1 MPYVTRDAT
10 GSIVAVYDRP
20 KRSAKERVRSD
31 DPALQH
37 FLLDPR
43 ERRMAR
49 EQPPEAMQDFEYEP
63 EWDDDYDYE
72 EEDPA
77 PESETAPPPQA
88 PPQQPPPQAEPQ
100 QPPQQAPPPQQ
111 PQQQAE
117 PQQQAA
123 PPAAPAPQQ
132 AAQQRQQA
140 PPPQQADAPKAPQG
154 AAPGGD
160 AAASGDDGAENILV
174 QTDFDMARISEDLID
189 VLIGKNI
196 INFTD
201 FPKPAQDKLMRRRQ
215 LRSNLSTLTSLVGD
229 DDSIL

>member
-43 ERRMAR
+43 ERRVAR
-49 EQPPEAMQDFEYEP
+49 EQPLDAAPDSEYEP
-63 EWDDDYDYE
+63 EYEYDYDYE
-72 EEDPA
+72 DEEEPA
-77 PESETAPPPQA
+77 TETETAPPPQA
-88 PPQQPPPQAEPQ
+88 PPQAPQ
-100 QPPQQAPPPQQ
+100 QQAPPPQQ
-111 PQQQAE
+111 PAPQQPA

-123 PPAAPAPQQ
+123 PQAAPAPQQ
-132 AAQQRQQA
+132 TAPQPQQAA
-140 PPPQQADAPKAPQG
+140 PPPPQAAAPTAPQG
-154 AAPGGD
+154 AAPGGG
-160 AAASGDDGAENILV
+160 AAAPDDDGAQNILN